1 MILLNQLRDITIE
14 YERND
19 MAFKVLER
27 LNLYYK
33 YGFETDLYP
42 LDLNQFSAI
51 LKNMYSIVLQI
62 IFHKY

>member
-27 LNLYYK
+27 LNLYYQ

-42 LDLNQFSAI
+42 LDLNQFSAL
-51 LKNMYSIVLQI
+51 LKTCIASY
-62 IFHKY
+62 YR